1 MLRQSTLYPLTKGE
15 QALAFEYR
23 LVELRRQAQAS
34 VSVDGYLALTRKI
47 QEITSRL
54 LALLASLDDTELLAW
69 GAVVTRRNFGGP
81 VL

>member
-1 MLRQSTLYPLTKGE
+1 MARATTLYPLTKAN

-23 LVELRRQAQAS
+23 LVELRQQAQAS
-34 VSVDGYLALTRKI
+34 VSVDGYLAITRKT

-54 LALLASLDDTELLAW
+54 LSLLNSLDDAELLAW
-69 GAVVTRRNFGGP
+69 GAVLTRRNFGGP